1 VLILSIPAATGL
13 ILLREPIVSLLY
25 KGSAFTTYSVKLVS
39 WALLW
44 YSLGLVGHCLM
55 EVTSRAFYALHDT
68 KTPVIIGV
76 GAMTG
81 NLLLSILFS
90 EIFSNFG
97 WMPHGGLALANSTA
111 TAIESIILLILIK
124 RKLNGINGK
133 EITETVIK
141 SISASLGMGAAI
153 WFVERLMN
161 PTDPGGYVVIAIIMG
176 VIAYGLLLVLLRSS
190 EIRQVFSL
198 IGTRFGKKKP

>member
-1 VLILSIPAATGL
+1 
-13 ILLREPIVSLLY
+13 
-25 KGSAFTTYSVKLVS
+25 
-39 WALLW
+39 
-44 YSLGLVGHCLM
+44 M

-90 EIFSNFG
+90 IIFSNLG

-111 TAIESIILLILIK
+111 TAVESIILLILMK

-133 EITETVIK
+133 RITETVTK
-141 SISASLGMGAAI
+141 SILASVGMGAAI
-153 WFVERLMN
+153 WLAERLMN
-161 PTDPGGYVVIAIIMG
+161 SNGSGGYVVISIIMG
-176 VIAYGLLLVLLRSS
+176 VITYGLLLVLLRSS
-190 EIRQVFSL
+190 EIRHVFSL
-198 IGTRFGKKKP
+198 IGARFAKKKL